1 MAEWSGIVPNEIIRN
16 EHRER
21 FRINYFRFHFVD
33 GNSLAYTQLFKKKG
47 NSVLK
52 MTSFIWNV
60 KNGQIN
66 DVQKFVEEQ
75 VLSFINI
82 FCEVNC
88 NVLAVKHESH
98 FNVTAVACS
107 HSYIFFNKKN

>member
-82 FCEVNC
+82 FCEVIT
-88 NVLAVKHESH
+88 
-98 FNVTAVACS
+98 VTC
-107 HSYIFFNKKN
+107 